1 MVNGRIEKI
10 LPRPVY
16 YARRESR
23 DGMKRK
29 LTDKQR
35 MALLVTGITAA
46 VYVSLK
52 YILPLVIP
60 FLLAYWVALLV
71 RPVSRWL
78 HKKFWL
84 KEGVWASLL
93 VTALSA
99 ACLAGVYYL
108 GELFLEQLFQAA
120 RRLPL
125 YVRYLCGWLDELCCR
140 CDEGFGLARGTSMD
154 FIYDQCQNMMEN
166 AGSQAGAYVMGNSMG
181 ILKWLVKG
189 GAVFAIVSIGSVLM
203 VSSMDRIWKYR
214 STSVFRQEIAA
225 ITECLGR
232 IGKAFFRTQLLI
244 MGLTC
249 LICSI
254 GLYFLGNPYAVLLGV
269 LIGLLD
275 ALPVFGT
282 GTVFIPWI
290 IFSVFSRNF
299 AYGAGLTAI
308 YILCY
313 FLREILEARLMGGHM
328 GIAPLEMLISMY
340 IGLALF
346 GVTGFILGPFAF
358 MVIRELV
365 ELYGEKH

>member
-1 MVNGRIEKI
+1 MR
-10 LPRPVY
+10 
-16 YARRESR
+16 
-23 DGMKRK
+23 RK
-29 LTDKQR
+29 LTEKQR

-46 VYVSLK
+46 VYISLK

-60 FLLAYWVALLV
+60 FLLAWWVALLV
-71 RPVSRWL
+71 RPASRWL

-84 KEGVWASLL
+84 KEGIWASLL
-93 VTALSA
+93 VTVLSA
-99 ACLAGVYYL
+99 VLLAGVYYL
-108 GELFLEQLFQAA
+108 GELFLEQLFLAA

-125 YVRYLCGWLDELCCR
+125 YVRYLSGWLDEFCCR
-140 CDEGFGLARGTSMD
+140 CDDCFGLARGTSLDFLYEQCRNVMD
-154 FIYDQCQNMMEN
+154 S
-166 AGSQAGAYVMGNSMG
+166 AGGWAGAYVMENSMG
-181 ILKWLVKG
+181 IFKGLVKG

-203 VSSMDRIWKYR
+203 VSSMDRISKYR

-225 ITECLGR
+225 VTGCLSR

-249 LICSI
+249 LICGT
-254 GLYFLGNPYAVLLGV
+254 GLYLLGNSYAVLLGV

-290 IFSVFSRNF
+290 IFSVFSRRF
-299 AYGAGLTAI
+299 AYAAGLTAV

-313 FLREILEARLMGGHM
+313 FLREVLEARLMGGHM

>member
-1 MVNGRIEKI
+1 
-10 LPRPVY
+10 
-16 YARRESR
+16 
-23 DGMKRK
+23 MKRK
-29 LTDKQR
+29 LTEKRR

-52 YILPLVIP
+52 YILPLVVP
-60 FLLAYWVALLV
+60 FLFAYWTALLV
-71 RPVSRWL
+71 RPASRWL

-99 ACLAGVYYL
+99 ALLAGLYYL
-108 GELFLEQLFQAA
+108 GELFLEQLFLAA

-125 YVRYLCGWLDELCCR
+125 YLRYLSGWLDEFCCR
-140 CDEGFGLARGTSMD
+140 CDDCFGLSRGTSME
-154 FIYDQCQNMMEN
+154 FLYGQCRNVMDSV
-166 AGSQAGAYVMGNSMG
+166 GSRAGAYVMENSMG
-181 ILKWLVKG
+181 IFKWLVKG

-203 VSSMDRIWKYR
+203 VSSMDRISKYR

-225 ITECLGR
+225 VTGCLSR
-232 IGKAFFRTQLLI
+232 IGKAFFRTQILI

-249 LICSI
+249 LICGT

-282 GTVFIPWI
+282 GTVLIPWI
-290 IFSVFSRNF
+290 IVSAFSRNLVY
-299 AYGAGLTAI
+299 AAGLAAI

-340 IGLALF
+340 VGLALF
-346 GVTGFILGPFAF
+346 GVSGFILGPFAF

-365 ELYGEKH
+365 ELYREKH

>member
-1 MVNGRIEKI
+1 
-10 LPRPVY
+10 
-16 YARRESR
+16 
-23 DGMKRK
+23 MKWK
-29 LTDKQR
+29 LTEKQR

-46 VYVSLK
+46 VYISLK

-71 RPVSRWL
+71 RPASRWL

-84 KEGVWASLL
+84 KEGLWASLL

-99 ACLAGVYYL
+99 ALLVGIYYL
-108 GELFLEQLFQAA
+108 GELFFEQLFLAA
-120 RRLPL
+120 RRLPV
-125 YVRYLCGWLDELCCR
+125 YIRYLSGWLGDLCCK
-140 CDEGFGLARGTSMD
+140 CDECFGLSRGTSLE
-154 FIYDQCQNMMEN
+154 FLYDQCSKAVEN
-166 AGSQAGAYVMGNSMG
+166 AGTKAGAYVMENSMG
-181 ILKWLVKG
+181 ILKGLVKS
-189 GAVFAIVSIGSVLM
+189 GAVFAIISIGSVLM
-203 VSSMDRIWKYR
+203 VSSMDRIRKYR
-214 STSVFRQEIAA
+214 STSVFRQEITT
-225 ITECLGR
+225 ITGCLSR

-249 LICSI
+249 LICGT
-254 GLYFLGNPYAVLLGV
+254 GLYFLGNSYAVLLGV
-269 LIGLLD
+269 VIGLLD

-290 IFSVFSRNF
+290 IVCVFSRRF
-299 AYGAGLTAI
+299 VYAVGLSAI

-313 FLREILEARLMGGHM
+313 FLREILEAKLMGGHM

-346 GVTGFILGPFAF
+346 GVAGFILGPFAF

-365 ELYGEKH
+365 ELYGERH

>member
-1 MVNGRIEKI
+1 
-10 LPRPVY
+10 
-16 YARRESR
+16 
-23 DGMKRK
+23 MKRK
-29 LTDKQR
+29 LTEKQR

-71 RPVSRWL
+71 RPASGWL
-78 HKKFWL
+78 HKKLWL

-99 ACLAGVYYL
+99 ALLAGVYYL

-125 YVRYLCGWLDELCCR
+125 YVRYLDGWLDELCCR
-140 CDEGFGLARGTSMD
+140 CDDCFGLARGTSLD
-154 FIYDQCQNMMEN
+154 FLYTQCQNVMEN

-181 ILKWLVKG
+181 LFKGLIKG

-203 VSSMDRIWKYR
+203 VTSMERIRRYR
-214 STSVFRQEIAA
+214 NTSVFRQEIAA
-225 ITECLGR
+225 ITECLSK
-232 IGKAFFRTQLLI
+232 IGKAFFRTQILI

-249 LICSI
+249 LICGA
-254 GLYFLGNPYAVLLGV
+254 GLHLLGNSYAVLLGV

-282 GTVFIPWI
+282 GTVFVPWI
-290 IFSVFSRNF
+290 IFSVFSRRF
-299 AYGAGLTAI
+299 AYAAGLTAI

-313 FLREILEARLMGGHM
+313 FLREVLEARLMGGHM

-365 ELYGEKH
+365 ELYREKH

>member
-1 MVNGRIEKI
+1 MKI
-10 LPRPVY
+10 
-16 YARRESR
+16 
-23 DGMKRK
+23 K
-29 LTDKQR
+29 LTEKQR

-71 RPVSRWL
+71 RPASRWL
-78 HKKFWL
+78 HKKFL
-84 KEGVWASLL
+84 LGEGFWASIL
-93 VTALSA
+93 VTAFSA
-99 ACLAGVYYL
+99 ALLTGIYYL
-108 GELFLEQLFQAA
+108 GELFFEQLFLAA
-120 RRLPL
+120 RHLPA
-125 YVRYLCGWLDELCCR
+125 YVEKLCGWLDEFCCR
-140 CDEGFGLARGTSMD
+140 CDDCFGLVRGTSSD
-154 FIYDQCQNMMEN
+154 FLYDQCQKMMDD
-166 AGSQAGAYVMGNSMG
+166 AGSLAGTYVMGNSMG
-181 ILKWLVKG
+181 IFKWLVKG

-203 VSSMDRIWKYR
+203 ASSMDRIRKYR
-214 STSVFRQEIAA
+214 STSVFRQEISA
-225 ITECLGR
+225 ITACLSR

-249 LICSI
+249 LICGM

-290 IFSVFSRNF
+290 IFSVFSRRF
-299 AYGAGLTAI
+299 VYGAGLAAI

-313 FLREILEARLMGGHM
+313 FMREILEARLMGSHM

-346 GVTGFILGPFAF
+346 GVAGFILGPFAF